1 MRQQCRLL
9 GINRSSVY
17 YQPKLVSVEELAWLR
32 LIDEVYT
39 QYPFFA
45 RRQMTAYLQLQ
56 GYSLTCHQVRKAYAT
71 LGLQSTSP
79 GPRTTQREPAHPVYP
94 YLLRNEPIV
103 AVNPVWSSDI
113 TYCRL
118 RQGFAYLV
126 AIIDWFSRYVLGWQL
141 SISLEADFCIETLER
156 VLAQGSCLI
165 FNTDQ
170 GSQFT
175 CKGFTDLLLAQGIR
189 ISMDGKGRALD
200 NIFVERL
207 WRTVKYECI
216 YLQE

>member
-1 MRQQCRLL
+1 M
-9 GINRSSVY
+9 
-17 YQPKLVSVEELAWLR
+17 A
-32 LIDEVYT
+32 
-39 QYPFFA
+39 
-45 RRQMTAYLQLQ
+45 AYLQLQ
-56 GYSLTCHQVRKAYAT
+56 GHVINRYQVRNVYAK

-94 YLLRNEPIV
+94 YLLQNEPII
-103 AVNPVWSSDI
+103 AVNQVWSSDI

-118 RQGFAYLV
+118 QQGFAYLV

-141 SISLEADFCIETLER
+141 SIRLEADFCIETLER
-156 VLAQGSCLI
+156 VLAQGCCLI

-175 CKGFTDLLLAQGIR
+175 CQGFMGLLLARGIQ

-207 WRTVKYECI
+207 WANREI
-216 YLQE
+216 